1 MLPFWQQILNGVRIV
16 DSIYS
21 IFTFYA
27 TDESKISY
35 HHALKD
41 VILLYDD
48 TDGVDILRYV
58 TNDRNVSNLQM
69 MAIFHIKLQMI
80 GNFHIIVTSIV

>member
-27 TDESKISY
+27 TDESKIPY
-35 HHALKD
+35 HHDVKD
-41 VILLYDD
+41 FILLYDD
-48 TDGVDILRYV
+48 KDGVDTSRCV
-58 TNDRNVSNLQM
+58 TND
-69 MAIFHIKLQMI
+69 
-80 GNFHIIVTSIV
+80 